1 MKILKY
7 LNEDNFKIVY
17 ENNLLNINNFKEI
30 ILISE
35 NKIILKEEKEI
46 NIIGENMTILKLLDN
61 EILIN
66 GLINKIEIR

>member
-1 MKILKY
+1 MNILRY

-30 ILISE
+30 LLLSE
-35 NKIILKEEKEI
+35 DKIILKDENEI
-46 NIIGENMTILKLLDN
+46 IILGNNMSVLKLLDN

-66 GLINKIEIR
+66 GLIKKIEIR